1 MFFLLFSAT
10 QGSTYNIKIK
20 FYAQHEIVVGLKY
33 LNFVYKLGIRSCVPH
48 VSLSVLSCSQ
58 CHDFLIVLL
67 IANGVLFS
75 RIHIYSVDKTEE
87 NIGSFAPKLEAYEHT
102 FDEETAPEGWLARG
116 NYTAKTKLVDDDGK
130 VHLEVEYAIEIAKD
144 F

>member
-1 MFFLLFSAT
+1 M
-10 QGSTYNIKIK
+10 
-20 FYAQHEIVVGLKY
+20 
-33 LNFVYKLGIRSCVPH
+33 
-48 VSLSVLSCSQ
+48 
-58 CHDFLIVLL
+58 
-67 IANGVLFS
+67 FS
-75 RIHIYSVDKTEE
+75 RIHICSVDKTEE